1 MRKRFIRMLAYI
13 YIFFIVLH
21 RRLSVVEKRRAATG
35 ICAGVMVFALAVS
48 LFSPGAV
55 HLVSSEQMAAKTSLK
70 SYNRVTTSDTMASIE
85 INQSSVATKE
95 KISDASAGKEKRNT
109 VIKNISKSSGD
120 RNAVVENPVLLSQVK
135 ALYENN
141 GIRPE
146 NVTEGM
152 FYQYPVEI
160 GYMVETNYDR
170 VQTAA
175 DYVFKDIFETKPE
188 QEADTEDIDAQ
199 TPKDEA
205 EAARASEGAVD
216 GQKSENKT
224 ETMDEAD
231 VADTDRDVQT
241 PEDKENEERQMTASE
256 RFQRDVWNVIL
267 PTSPMERSLSD
278 SERSAHTIV
287 KKPALSTGSKKN
299 SQKSETPQKEH
310 DDIAEISD
318 KAQESDGGA
327 LESVEGET
335 EQPNTGM
342 ALEEASAQDTGN
354 NEKTVSESGGT
365 EESSE
370 EQSSSNADE
379 VGAETEKAVTAD
391 AGYFT
396 VRGSM
401 RAGAGAFV
409 GDVIIE
415 PTGVNGFDQIRIGE
429 DGAFGSSVVLTENG
443 ADKKVLLYFSNG
455 SEVTNGVE
463 YTYSKDAAAP
473 VLAFSE
479 EGLGRL
485 QGNDKIIYCTKDTRL
500 KVLPDDDLGDAG
512 GSGIDKICYVY
523 GDKLLYVVDNFDEAG
538 IEVPDNFYGRILMNC
553 SDKAGNTSDML
564 SKYYL
569 VENNAPTITIA
580 ADALCTTPY
589 TLWIDVE
596 EQGHIVSGIQKV
608 ECSINGEP
616 YEISDLTL
624 LESVTIDKDV
634 EVPSK
639 YEFSVP
645 FTEEGE
651 YEIFVTVTDNA
662 GNVSAKAQTINV
674 TKPEL
679 VSVFMPKEFVMHIDP
694 QQLAGKEQ
702 IYSDDI
708 TLVNNSEFGVQVSIK
723 NIELT
728 VKDEVSDTGV
738 RKDCDIYLVAP
749 DTGEHILLKKGEN
762 KEVYSY
768 CLPEG
773 AEGAI
778 ANLTFVGNTSEG
790 SDFMWRSSDI
800 MINVELEFRKWEE

>member
-13 YIFFIVLH
+13 YVFFIVLH
-21 RRLSVVEKRRAATG
+21 RRLSVVEKRRAAEG
-35 ICAGVMVFALAVS
+35 ICGGVMVFALAVS
-48 LFSPGAV
+48 LLSPGAV
-55 HLVSSEQMAAKTSLK
+55 QLVSPEQMAAKTPSK
-70 SYNRVTTSDTMASIE
+70 SYNRVTNSDTMASIE

-95 KISDASAGKEKRNT
+95 KISDTSAGKEKRNT
-109 VIKNISKSSGD
+109 VMKNISKSSSD
-120 RNAVVENPVLLSQVK
+120 SNAVVENPVLLSQVK

-146 NVTEGM
+146 NVTGGM

-199 TPKDEA
+199 APKDEA
-205 EAARASEGAVD
+205 ETAGVSEGAAD
-216 GQKSENKT
+216 GKKSENKT

-231 VADTDRDVQT
+231 VADTDVQM
-241 PEDKENEERQMTASE
+241 PEDKESEERQMTASE

-267 PTSPMERSLSD
+267 PTIPMERSLSD

-287 KKPALSTGSKKN
+287 KKPVSSTGSKKN
-299 SQKSETPQKEH
+299 SQKSETPQKEQA
-310 DDIAEISD
+310 DIAKISD
-318 KAQESDGGA
+318 KEQASEGGA
-327 LESVEGET
+327 LESVEEET
-335 EQPNTGM
+335 EQPNTEM
-342 ALEEASAQDTGN
+342 ALEEASAQDAGN
-354 NEKTVSESGGT
+354 NEKTASESGGT

-370 EQSSSNADE
+370 EESSSNADE
-379 VGAETEKAVTAD
+379 DGAETEKAVTAD

-401 RAGAGAFV
+401 HAGAEAFV

-429 DGAFGSSVVLTENG
+429 DGAFSSSVVLTENG
-443 ADKKVLLYFSNG
+443 ADKKVVLYFSNG

-463 YTYSKDAAAP
+463 YTYSKDTAAP
-473 VLAFSE
+473 VLAFNE

-512 GSGIDKICYVY
+512 GTGIDKICYVY

-553 SDKAGNTSDML
+553 SDKAGNTSELL

-569 VENNAPTITIA
+569 VENNAPAITIA
-580 ADALCTTPY
+580 ADSLCTTPY

-662 GNVSAKAQTINV
+662 GNVSAITKTINV

-708 TLVNNSEFGVQVSIK
+708 TLINNSEFGVQVSVK

-762 KEVYSY
+762 KEVYAY

-800 MINVELEFRKWEE
+800 MIKVELEFRKWEE